1 MGKSQTMIDI
11 LTVNSGRFLTLPPTA
26 KLLYFYLLMYA
37 DDDGIVDA
45 YLPMQV
51 SHTQFSDLNELEKN
65 KYVLLVNCKLKLNI

>member
-51 SHTQFSDLNELEKN
+51 SHTQFSDLNELEKIN
-65 KYVLLVNCKLKLNI
+65 MFYF